1 MNRKSYWNDET
12 PDSFLSGALLLEQEI
27 EIIPF
32 SVQKE
37 IGKIKNTVS
46 QDKKQKKTEANGK
59 CAGRESLNHPKKRVE
74 NEAHKDSDGG
84 APCERRE
91 KGDISADMRKVILI
105 IPQSDMKDLIE
116 EKTCEKLKYGGEKSG
131 QKIIGDVPQ
140 KRMSL
145 QNAFPENFH
154 ILRCVKKKI
163 NGDDGSAVD
172 GTEGK
177 NEKSAIVWTLQ
188 NECGAKHFPK
198 PTKKRNEDTRKKQ
211 YLYRLTSI

>member
-59 CAGRESLNHPKKRVE
+59 CAERESLNHPKKRVE
-74 NEAHKDSDGG
+74 NEAHKDSDDG

-91 KGDISADMRKVILI
+91 KGDISADMGKVIFI
-105 IPQSDMKDLIE
+105 IP
-116 EKTCEKLKYGGEKSG
+116 
-131 QKIIGDVPQ
+131 
-140 KRMSL
+140 
-145 QNAFPENFH
+145 
-154 ILRCVKKKI
+154 
-163 NGDDGSAVD
+163 
-172 GTEGK
+172 
-177 NEKSAIVWTLQ
+177 
-188 NECGAKHFPK
+188 
-198 PTKKRNEDTRKKQ
+198 
-211 YLYRLTSI
+211 